1 MADANV
7 IVQQP
12 TDVKVI
18 VRQPSFVKV
27 LIRQPTIN
35 VATPIGLPGMRGLQG
50 VQGVQG
56 LKGDIGDNNVFMGSY
71 VFTVPALE
79 WLVEHNQGTQAFI
92 AYIKDDQGTIMLAAT
107 EVLSDLA
114 FIVHLT
120 CAMSGRVD
128 VLFGIG

>member
-12 TDVKVI
+12 
-18 VRQPSFVKV
+18 KV
-27 LIRQPTIN
+27 LIRQPTII
-35 VATPIGLPGMRGLQG
+35 VATPIGLPGMRGLQGVQGVQGLQGVQG

-71 VFTVPALE
+71 VFTTPALE
-79 WLVEHNQGTQAFI
+79 WLVEHNQGTQDFI

-128 VLFGIG
+128 VLFVVG